1 VVRKSVAICGKS
13 ESVTRTCA
21 WLAKPAAAR
30 RMMERTGVWR
40 GADDGLATDTLE
52 VLGRKKRKPSPT
64 LTPRAARVS
73 YGMIRRVET
82 RFLKCSRLDDGAWSG
97 ES

>member
-1 VVRKSVAICGKS
+1 LREEDDKLVA
-13 ESVTRTCA
+13 
-21 WLAKPAAAR
+21 
-30 RMMERTGVWR
+30 
-40 GADDGLATDTLE
+40 DTLGL
-52 VLGRKKRKPSPT
+52 LGRKKRKPSPT

-82 RFLKCSRLDDGAWSG
+82 RFLKCSRLDEGARRG